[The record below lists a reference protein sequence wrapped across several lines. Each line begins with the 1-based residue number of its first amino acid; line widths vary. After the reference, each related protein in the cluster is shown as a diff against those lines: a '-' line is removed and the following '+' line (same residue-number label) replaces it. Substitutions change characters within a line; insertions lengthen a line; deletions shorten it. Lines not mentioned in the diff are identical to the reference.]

1 MNAGLQYRRME
12 SITRSPIFTH
22 FTEVRLYLSIIIAS
36 EAFELIVLKNMNRQ
50 SLESQRFG
58 PSENPNC
65 SCQRWLN

>member
-22 FTEVRLYLSIIIAS
+22 FTEVRLTFQVIIAS
-36 EAFELIVLKNMNRQ
+36 EAFELIVLNNMNRQ

-58 PSENPNC
+58 PSENPNY